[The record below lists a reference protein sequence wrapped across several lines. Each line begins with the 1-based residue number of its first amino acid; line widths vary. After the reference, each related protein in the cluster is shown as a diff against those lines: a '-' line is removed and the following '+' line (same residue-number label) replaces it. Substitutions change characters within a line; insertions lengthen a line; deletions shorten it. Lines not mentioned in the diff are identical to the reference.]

1 MTGPTLVDWIAAI
14 GSIALL
20 VVTGWYAYLTSR
32 LARSAA
38 ASAQSAEL
46 VARLAQEALGLDYAT
61 LALRFR
67 AELQTAGGLLGPR
80 LENLDRVELRPL
92 GATCTV
98 VGIRVRRLAAMVG
111 GTADWREDG
120 FALEFVVPGPT
131 AIDPGGSAQFVLAHD
146 KAVLPRLRCDL
157 AEIEVTCTVGGGRS
171 PLFRTLTVGLN

>member
-1 MTGPTLVDWIAAI
+1 MTGPTPVDWIAAT

-61 LALRFR
+61 LALRFH
-67 AELQTAGGLLGPR
+67 AEFQTTGGLLGTR
-80 LENLDRVELRPL
+80 LENLDRIELRSL

-98 VGIRVRRLAAMVG
+98 VSVRIRRLAARLG
-111 GTADWREDG
+111 GIAEWREDG

-131 AIDPGGSAQFVLAHD
+131 EIDPGGSAQFTLAHD

-157 AEIEVTCTVGGGRS
+157 AEVEVACTLGRGRPS
-171 PLFRTLTVGLN
+171 LIRTITLALN